1 MGIISDAAF
10 RRQFFRNAMRGVVG
24 LSIATPVIAVLQGQ
38 YLLTEFRKNHQDA
51 PFPEMPCSGVVV
63 CLSKNDES
71 AQKRTRNIAISKERA
86 STTNSSAPPTS
97 ASSWFSSFALLREQ
111 KEPDPLRLLVV
122 GDSLAAGVGVT
133 KSGTPVLP
141 EAIAKSLSSALG
153 GRAVYWTCMGEPGLS
168 SPQIVKELLLAEE
181 DSSEEDVETKPID
194 VMDELKDWWRQRR
207 QQQQQRE
214 NDNKLEGANDTEKN
228 MPESAKKIRSLWRK
242 SKEDFQDIKETIR
255 WKELGD
261 AVKARF
267 DLSKKMRDP
276 IILPLRRRNTVVPD
290 LVAQYD
296 VAVVITGFNDLKN
309 LIFPLPLDPNETQ
322 GQSEISGISGKEDG
336 LTSNAWFE
344 KDLFSIMSALRGKMR
359 NYENEAQGAS
369 MDGPSLENQ
378 DGCTS
383 NDSVTVQTSNAP
395 NAISTDPIIPA
406 PPQRHHPMVV
416 FPAAPLFAEKVYP
429 LSFFAD
435 PVIALMESQ
444 KKKLA
449 EKYPAPVLFLEGPRN
464 NVISDY
470 LNRRGPLWEATSK
483 EEVLFELTNKARLE
497 QLEKLMKEY
506 YKTWTVD
513 VEEEVPAYSYDVF
526 GPDIQGPL
534 QKIIRSPLISPDNV
548 HPSDEGYELWGRH
561 IADEIVKEWDRD
573 DMEIAAEA
581 GAERCTDY
589 NFDGH

>member
-1 MGIISDAAF
+1 MGILNDAAF

-24 LSIATPVIAVLQGQ
+24 LSIATPVIAVFQGQ
-38 YLLTEFRKNHQDA
+38 YLLAEFRKNHQDA
-51 PFPEMPCSGVVV
+51 PFPDMPCSGVVV
-63 CLSKNDES
+63 VLPQNDEG
-71 AQKRTRNIAISKERA
+71 ARKRQRNIAIPKKRA
-86 STTNSSAPPTS
+86 SSTNSNVSPTS

-111 KEPDPLRLLVV
+111 KDPDPLRLLVV

-181 DSSEEDVETKPID
+181 DNSEEDEEREPID
-194 VMDELKDWWRQRR
+194 VMDELQDWWHQRR
-207 QQQQQRE
+207 QQQQKRE
-214 NDNKLEGANDTEKN
+214 NENNLEEIDDTKEN
-228 MPESAKKIRSLWRK
+228 IPESAKKIRSLWRK
-242 SKEDFQDIKETIR
+242 SKKDFQEIKEKIR

-261 AVKARF
+261 SVKARI

-309 LIFPLPLDPNETQ
+309 LIFPLPEDPNESQ
-322 GQSEISGISGKEDG
+322 EQFEKSGKDDG
-336 LTSNAWFE
+336 LSSDAWFE
-344 KDLFSIMSALRGKMR
+344 RDLFSIMSALRSKMR
-359 NYENEAQGAS
+359 NYKDETQGTS
-369 MDGPSLENQ
+369 MDSPSLKSEGQ
-378 DGCTS
+378 CTLD
-383 NDSVTVQTSNAP
+383 NSVAEQTANKP
-395 NAISTDPIIPA
+395 NAISNDPAMSA
-406 PPQRHHPMVV
+406 PSRRHHPMVV

-435 PVIALMESQ
+435 PIIALMESQ
-444 KKKLA
+444 KKRLA

-497 QLEKLMKEY
+497 HLEKLMKEY

-561 IADEIVKEWDRD
+561 IADEIIKEWDRD
-573 DMEIAAEA
+573 DMQIAAEA
-581 GAERCTDY
+581 GTERCTDH